1 MSSDGSRLA
10 FLTIG
15 VTTACFMED
24 GKVALLRDAFTSL
37 AMIVDIP
44 ALQALTTHVG
54 SGSSAHC
61 LLGQCRSSCMISSG
75 VTRLYDVSVELQ
87 L

>member
-24 GKVALLRDAFTSL
+24 GKVALLSDAFTSL

-44 ALQALTTHVG
+44 ALQ
-54 SGSSAHC
+54 
-61 LLGQCRSSCMISSG
+61 
-75 VTRLYDVSVELQ
+75 
-87 L
+87 